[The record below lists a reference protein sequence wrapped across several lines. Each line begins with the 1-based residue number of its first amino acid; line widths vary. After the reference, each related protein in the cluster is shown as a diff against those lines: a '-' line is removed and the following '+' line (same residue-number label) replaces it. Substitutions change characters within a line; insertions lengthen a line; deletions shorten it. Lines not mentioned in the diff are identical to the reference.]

1 MNTFLYIS
9 VALAAVVAT
18 VAAAPLPE
26 EADRTLYTDNGN
38 VIVAWG
44 KLHKYYI
51 PLYLQCVLGRV
62 ELIVGFTDKNA
73 ANKVKQMR
81 FGSVLLNPS
90 ATHARGPNTDM
101 VGTISLEF
109 T

>member
-26 EADRTLYTDNGN
+26 EADPTLYTDNGN

-44 KLHKYYI
+44 KLHK
-51 PLYLQCVLGRV
+51 
-62 ELIVGFTDKNA
+62 
-73 ANKVKQMR
+73 
-81 FGSVLLNPS
+81 
-90 ATHARGPNTDM
+90 
-101 VGTISLEF
+101 
-109 T
+109 